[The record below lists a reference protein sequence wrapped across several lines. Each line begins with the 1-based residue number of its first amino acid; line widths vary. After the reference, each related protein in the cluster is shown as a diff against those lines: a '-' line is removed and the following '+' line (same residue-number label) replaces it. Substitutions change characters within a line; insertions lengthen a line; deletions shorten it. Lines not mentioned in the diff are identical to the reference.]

1 MKKGLAASPGK
12 PSFPKHMLLKQTPFH
27 SRTSAL
33 TQSQA
38 WRRWAGYVA
47 ASQYELTHEREY
59 AAIRNSAALF
69 DVSPLYKYHISGPDA
84 SALLDRVVTR
94 DIAKLKLNQVF
105 YTPWCDAEGKVMDD
119 GTVTRLEENLFRMT
133 SADPN
138 LRWLHLNATGLN
150 VRIED
155 VSDRIAALS
164 LQGPEAR
171 EILSAC
177 GGDVAHLKYFHAVQ
191 TRLRDLPVTI
201 TRTGYTG
208 DLGFEIWIEA
218 GQAEALW
225 DLLIDVGRGWGIL
238 PAGLIALDIARN
250 EAGLILLDV
259 DYISAKHTL
268 IAQQKSSPF
277 EINLGW
283 AVAKAKTYY
292 VGQRALEAERARP
305 AEWRFVGIAVEW
317 ESLESLWA
325 EVGLP
330 PRLPTQAWRMSV
342 PLYKGGKQIGYA
354 TSGTWSPIL
363 KQYIALAHVR
373 APHFAEGTAL
383 EMEMTIEHHHQRAA
397 AKVSRLPFYDPP
409 RKRA

>member
-1 MKKGLAASPGK
+1 
-12 PSFPKHMLLKQTPFH
+12 MLLKQTPFH

-33 TQSQA
+33 NQSQA

-47 ASQYELTHEREY
+47 ASVYELSHEREY

-69 DVSPLYKYHISGPDA
+69 DVTPLYKYHITGQDA
-84 SALLDRVVTR
+84 AALINRVITR
-94 DIAKLKLNQVF
+94 DVAKIKQNQVV
-105 YTPWCDAEGKVMDD
+105 YTPWCDNEGKVLDD
-119 GTVTRLEENLFRMT
+119 GTVTRFDDNFFRLT
-133 SADPN
+133 SADAN
-138 LRWLHLNATGLN
+138 LRWLHMNAVKLKVN
-150 VRIED
+150 IED
-155 VSDRIAALS
+155 VSDTIAALS

-171 EILSAC
+171 EVLKA
-177 GGDVAHLKYFHAVQ
+177 GGAAVEGLKYFFA
-191 TRLRDLPVTI
+191 TRTKFRDIPVTI

-208 DLGFEIWIEA
+208 DLGYEIWIEN
-218 GQAEALW
+218 QYAERLW
-225 DLLIDVGRGWGIL
+225 DALIEVGRGYGVL

-259 DYISAKHTL
+259 DYISARHTL

-283 AVAKAKTYY
+283 AVAKDKGHY
-292 VGQRALEAERARP
+292 VGKRALDEERGRA
-305 AEWRFVGIAVEW
+305 AEWKFVGIDIDWVSMEG
-317 ESLESLWA
+317 LWG

-342 PLYKGGKQIGYA
+342 PLFKGGKQIGYA

-363 KQYIALAHVR
+363 KKYIALAHVR
-373 APHFAEGTAL
+373 APHFQEDTTV
-383 EMEMTIEHHHQRAA
+383 EMEMTVEHHHKRAT
-397 AKVSRLPFYDPP
+397 AKISKLPFFDPP

>member
-1 MKKGLAASPGK
+1 LPESPK
-12 PSFPKHMLLKQTPFH
+12 PPLFPNHMLLKQTPFH

-47 ASQYELTHEREY
+47 ASQYELTHDREY

-69 DVSPLYKYHISGPDA
+69 DVSPLYKYHIRGPDA
-84 SALLDRVVTR
+84 AALLNRIVTR
-94 DIAKLKLNQVF
+94 DIAKLNLNQVF

-119 GTVTRLEENLFRMT
+119 GTITRLEDNLFRMT

-138 LRWLHLNATGLN
+138 LRWLHMNATRLD

-155 VSDRIAALS
+155 VSDSIAALS
-164 LQGPEAR
+164 LQGPESR

-177 GGDVAHLKYFHAVQ
+177 GGDVANLKYFHAVQ
-191 TRLRDLPVTI
+191 TRLRHIPVTI

-208 DLGFEIWIEA
+208 DLGFEIWSENRH
-218 GQAEALW
+218 AEPLW
-225 DLLIDVGRGWGIL
+225 DLLMETGRGWGIL

-268 IAQQKSSPF
+268 IPQQKSSPF

-283 AVAKAKTYY
+283 AVAKEKTYY

-305 AEWRFVGIAVEW
+305 AEWKFVGIDVQW
-317 ESLESLWA
+317 ESLERLWA

-363 KQYIALAHVR
+363 KKYIALAHVR
-373 APHFAEGTAL
+373 APHFEAGTSL
-383 EMEMTIEHHHQRAA
+383 EMELTVEHHHQRAQA
-397 AKVSRLPFYDPP
+397 VVSKLPFFDPP

>member
-1 MKKGLAASPGK
+1 
-12 PSFPKHMLLKQTPFH
+12 MLLKQTPFH

-33 TQSQA
+33 VQANA

-47 ASQYELTHEREY
+47 VSSYETSHEREY

-69 DVSPLYKYHISGPDA
+69 DVSPLYKYHITGPDA
-84 SALLDRVVTR
+84 AALLNRVVTR
-94 DIAKLKLNQVF
+94 DVDKVKINQVI
-105 YTPWCDAEGKVMDD
+105 YTPWCDAEGKVIDD
-119 GTVTRLEENLFRMT
+119 GTVTRFENNFFRMT

-138 LRWLHLNATGLN
+138 LRWLHMNSVKLN

-155 VSDRIAALS
+155 VSDTIAALS
-164 LQGPEAR
+164 LQGPESR
-171 EILSAC
+171 NILQAL
-177 GGDVAHLKYFHAVQ
+177 GGGVAELKYFHAKQ
-191 TRLRDLPVTI
+191 AKLRDMPVTI

-208 DLGFEIWIEA
+208 DLGYEIWIENRYA
-218 GQAEALW
+218 VPLW
-225 DLLIDVGRGWGIL
+225 DALMEAGRDYGLL

-259 DYISAKHTL
+259 DYISARHTL

-283 AVAKAKTYY
+283 AVGKNKPFF
-292 VGQRALEAERARP
+292 VGQRALEAERERDP
-305 AEWRFVGIAVEW
+305 EWRFMGIDIEW
-317 ESLESLWA
+317 ESMERVWG

-330 PRLPTQAWRMSV
+330 VRLPTMAWRMSV
-342 PLYKGGKQIGYA
+342 PIFKGGKQIGYA

-363 KQYIALAHVR
+363 KKYIALAHLR
-373 APHFAEGTAL
+373 APHFEEGTAV
-383 EMEMTIEHHHQRAA
+383 EMEMTVEHHHKRADA
-397 AKVSRLPFYDPP
+397 RVVKLPFYDPP

>member
-1 MKKGLAASPGK
+1 
-12 PSFPKHMLLKQTPFH
+12 MLLKQTPFH

-38 WRRWAGYVA
+38 WRRWAGYIA
-47 ASQYELTHEREY
+47 PSSYELSHEREY

-69 DVSPLYKYHISGPDA
+69 DVSPLYKYHVTGPDA
-84 SALLDRVVTR
+84 AALLNRVITR
-94 DIAKLKLNQVF
+94 DIEKVKLNQVI
-105 YTPWCDAEGKVMDD
+105 YTPWCDAEGKVLDD
-119 GTVTRLEENLFRMT
+119 GTVTRFDQNFFRLT
-133 SADPN
+133 SAEAN
-138 LRWLHLNATGLN
+138 LRWLHMNAVKLN

-155 VSDRIAALS
+155 VSDSIAALS
-164 LQGPEAR
+164 LQGPEAL
-171 EILSAC
+171 EILKAC
-177 GGDVAHLKYFHAVQ
+177 GGEVEGLKYFHA
-191 TRLRDLPVTI
+191 TKTSLRDIPVTI

-208 DLGFEIWIEA
+208 DLGYEIWIENRY
-218 GQAEALW
+218 AEPLW
-225 DLLIDVGRGWGIL
+225 DLLMEVGRSYGIL

-283 AVAKAKTYY
+283 AVAKQKAPY
-292 VGQRALEAERARP
+292 VGQRALDAERARAP
-305 AEWRFVGIAVEW
+305 EWRFVGIDVEW
-317 ESLESLWA
+317 ESLERLWG

-342 PLYKGGKQIGYA
+342 PLFKAGKQIGYA

-363 KQYIALAHVR
+363 KKYIALAHVR
-373 APHFAEGTAL
+373 APHFQEGTAV
-383 EMEMTIEHHHQRAA
+383 EMEMTVEHHHKRATA
-397 AKVSRLPFYDPP
+397 RISKLPFFDPP

>member
-1 MKKGLAASPGK
+1 
-12 PSFPKHMLLKQTPFH
+12 MLLKQTPFH

-33 TQSQA
+33 SQTQA

-47 ASQYELTHEREY
+47 SSSYEMSHEREY

-84 SALLDRVVTR
+84 AALLNRVITR
-94 DIAKLKLNQVF
+94 DIEKLKLNQVF
-105 YTPWCDAEGKVMDD
+105 YTPWCDHEGKVIDD
-119 GTVTRLEENLFRMT
+119 GTVTRFDGFFRMT

-138 LRWLHLNATGLN
+138 LRWLHLNSVKLN

-155 VSDRIAALS
+155 VSDSIAALS
-164 LQGPEAR
+164 LQGPESRDVLNA
-171 EILSAC
+171 L
-177 GGDVAHLKYFHAVQ
+177 GGDVANLKYFHAQ
-191 TRLRDLPVTI
+191 QSKLRGIPVTI

-208 DLGFEIWIEA
+208 DLGYEIWIENRH
-218 GQAEALW
+218 AEPLW
-225 DLLIDVGRGWGIL
+225 DALMEEGRNYGIL
-238 PAGLIALDIARN
+238 PAGLLALDIARN

-268 IAQQKSSPF
+268 IPAQKSSPF

-283 AVAKAKTYY
+283 AVARNKTYY
-292 VGQRALEAERARP
+292 VGQRALEAERAKP
-305 AEWRFVGIAVEW
+305 SEWQFVGIDIEW
-317 ESLESLWA
+317 ESLERLWA
-325 EVGLP
+325 EAGLP

-342 PLYKGGKQIGYA
+342 PIFKGSKQIGYA

-363 KQYIALAHVR
+363 KKYIALAHLK
-373 APHFAEGTAL
+373 APHFNEGTAV
-383 EMEMTIEHHHQRAA
+383 EIEMTVEHHHKRAA
-397 AKVSRLPFYDPP
+397 AKVTKLPFFDPP

>member
-1 MKKGLAASPGK
+1 
-12 PSFPKHMLLKQTPFH
+12 MLLKQTPFH

-38 WRRWAGYVA
+38 WRRWAGYIA
-47 ASQYELTHEREY
+47 PSQYELSHEREY

-84 SALLDRVVTR
+84 ARLLNRIITR
-94 DIAKLKLNQVF
+94 DIDKLKFNQVF
-105 YTPWCDAEGKVMDD
+105 YTPWCDAEGKVIDD
-119 GTVTRLEENLFRMT
+119 GTVTRLEENFFRMT

-138 LRWLHLNATGLN
+138 LRWLHMNATKLN

-171 EILSAC
+171 EILKAC
-177 GGDVAHLKYFHAVQ
+177 GGDVADLKYFHAVK
-191 TRLRDLPVTI
+191 TRLRDIPVVI

-208 DLGFEIWIEA
+208 DLGYEIWIDN
-218 GQAEALW
+218 QYAERLW
-225 DLLIDVGRGWGIL
+225 DLLMEVGRGYGIL
-238 PAGLIALDIARN
+238 PAGLIALDISRN

-268 IAQQKSSPF
+268 IPQQKSSPF

-283 AVAKAKTYY
+283 AVAKEKVYY
-292 VGQRALEAERARP
+292 VGQRALEAERAQP
-305 AEWRFVGIAVEW
+305 AEWKFVGIDVEW
-317 ESLESLWA
+317 ESLESLWG

-330 PRLPTQAWRMSV
+330 PKIPTQAWRASV
-342 PLYKGGKQIGYA
+342 PLYKAGKQIGYA

-363 KQYIALAHVR
+363 KKYIALAHVR
-373 APHFAEGTAL
+373 APHFAEGTTV
-383 EMEMTIEHHHQRAA
+383 EMEMTVEHHHKRAN
-397 AKVSRLPFYDPP
+397 AKIVKLPFFDPP

>member
-1 MKKGLAASPGK
+1 
-12 PSFPKHMLLKQTPFH
+12 MLLKQTPFH

-69 DVSPLYKYHISGPDA
+69 DVTPLYKYHISGPDA
-84 SALLDRVVTR
+84 AALLNRVVTR
-94 DIAKLKLNQVF
+94 DIDKLKLNQVF
-105 YTPWCDAEGKVMDD
+105 YTPWCDAEGKVIDD
-119 GTVTRLEENLFRMT
+119 GTITRLEENFFRMT
-133 SADPN
+133 SAESN
-138 LRWLHLNATGLN
+138 LRWLHLNAVGLN

-155 VSDRIAALS
+155 VSESIAALS
-164 LQGPEAR
+164 LQGPESR
-171 EILSAC
+171 EILKAC
-177 GGDVAHLKYFHAVQ
+177 GGDVAGLKYFHAVN
-191 TRLRDLPVTI
+191 TRLRDIPVTV

-208 DLGFEIWIEA
+208 DLGFEIWSENQHAI
-218 GQAEALW
+218 ALW
-225 DLLIDVGRGWGIL
+225 DLLMEAGRGYGIL

-283 AVAKAKTYY
+283 AVAREKAHY
-292 VGQRALEAERARP
+292 VGQRALEAERDRP
-305 AEWRFVGIAVEW
+305 AEWKFVGIDIEW
-317 ESLESLWA
+317 ASLERLWA
-325 EVGLP
+325 AVGLP
-330 PRLPTQAWRMSV
+330 PRLPAQAWRMSV

-373 APHFAEGTAL
+373 APHFEAGTAV
-383 EMEMTIEHHHQRAA
+383 EMEMTIEHERKRANA
-397 AKVSRLPFYDPP
+397 RVARLPFFDPP

>member
-1 MKKGLAASPGK
+1 
-12 PSFPKHMLLKQTPFH
+12 MLLKQTPFH
-27 SRTSAL
+27 SRTAAL

-47 ASQYELTHEREY
+47 ASQYELSHEREY

-69 DVSPLYKYHISGPDA
+69 DVTPLYKYHISGPDA
-84 SALLDRVVTR
+84 AALLNRVITR
-94 DIAKLKLNQVF
+94 DVDKLKLNQVF
-105 YTPWCDAEGKVMDD
+105 YTPWCDADGKVIDD

-138 LRWLHLNATGLN
+138 LRWLHLNATRLD

-155 VSDRIAALS
+155 VSDQIAALS

-171 EILSAC
+171 AILQAC
-177 GGDVAHLKYFHAVQ
+177 GGDVAGLKYFHAAR
-191 TRLRDLPVTI
+191 TSLRDIPVTI

-208 DLGFEIWIEA
+208 DLGYEIWIDNRH
-218 GQAEALW
+218 AEPLW
-225 DLLIDVGRGWGIL
+225 DLLIDIGRGYGIL
-238 PAGLIALDIARN
+238 PAGLSALDIARN

-283 AVAKAKTYY
+283 AVAREKTHY
-292 VGQRALEAERARP
+292 VGQRALESERARP
-305 AEWRFVGIAVEW
+305 AEWKFVGVDVQW
-317 ESLESLWA
+317 ESLERLWA

-342 PLYKGGKQIGYA
+342 PLYQNGKQVGYA

-373 APHFAEGTAL
+373 APHFEDGSTL
-383 EMEMTIEHHHQRAA
+383 EMEMTVEHHRRRAQA
-397 AKVSRLPFYDPP
+397 TIRKLPFFDPP

>member
-1 MKKGLAASPGK
+1 
-12 PSFPKHMLLKQTPFH
+12 
-27 SRTSAL
+27 
-33 TQSQA
+33 
-38 WRRWAGYVA
+38 
-47 ASQYELTHEREY
+47 
-59 AAIRNSAALF
+59 
-69 DVSPLYKYHISGPDA
+69 
-84 SALLDRVVTR
+84 
-94 DIAKLKLNQVF
+94 
-105 YTPWCDAEGKVMDD
+105 
-119 GTVTRLEENLFRMT
+119 MT

-138 LRWLHLNATGLN
+138 LRWLHMNATRLN

-155 VSDRIAALS
+155 VSESIAALS

-171 EILSAC
+171 AILQAC
-177 GGDVAHLKYFHAVQ
+177 GADVAQLKYFHAVR
-191 TRLRDLPVTI
+191 TRLRELPVTI

-208 DLGFEIWIEA
+208 DLGFEIWIESRS
-218 GQAEALW
+218 AEALW

-259 DYISAKHTL
+259 DYISSKHTL

-283 AVAKAKTYY
+283 AVAREKAYY

-305 AEWRFVGIAVEW
+305 AEWRLVGIDVEW
-317 ESLESLWA
+317 ESLERLWA

-342 PLYKGGKQIGYA
+342 PLYKAGKQIGYA

-363 KQYIALAHVR
+363 KKYIALAHVR
-373 APHFAEGTAL
+373 APHFAEGTPV
-383 EMEMTIEHHHQRAA
+383 EMEMTIEHHHKRAGA
-397 AKVSRLPFYDPP
+397 VVGKLPFFDPP

>member
-1 MKKGLAASPGK
+1 
-12 PSFPKHMLLKQTPFH
+12 MLLKQTPFH

-47 ASQYELTHEREY
+47 ASQYELTHDREY

-69 DVSPLYKYHISGPDA
+69 DVSPLYKYHISGRDA
-84 SALLDRVVTR
+84 AALLNRIVTR
-94 DIAKLKLNQVF
+94 DIDKLKLNQVF

-119 GTVTRLEENLFRMT
+119 GTVTRLKENLFRMT

-138 LRWLHLNATGLN
+138 LRWLHMNAARLD

-155 VSDRIAALS
+155 VSDSIAALS
-164 LQGPEAR
+164 LQGPESR
-171 EILSAC
+171 EILQAC
-177 GGDVAHLKYFHAVQ
+177 GGDVANLKYFHAVQ
-191 TRLRDLPVTI
+191 TMLRDIPVTI

-208 DLGFEIWIEA
+208 DLGYEIWSENRH
-218 GQAEALW
+218 AEPLW
-225 DLLIDVGRGWGIL
+225 DLLMETGRDWGIL

-259 DYISAKHTL
+259 DYISSKHTL
-268 IAQQKSSPF
+268 IPQQKSSPF

-283 AVAKAKTYY
+283 AVAKEKTYY

-305 AEWRFVGIAVEW
+305 GEWKFVGIDVQW
-317 ESLESLWA
+317 ESLERLWA

-363 KQYIALAHVR
+363 KKYIALAHVR
-373 APHFAEGTAL
+373 APHFEAGTSL
-383 EMEMTIEHHHQRAA
+383 EMELTVEHHHQRAQA
-397 AKVSRLPFYDPP
+397 TISKLPFFDPP

>member
-1 MKKGLAASPGK
+1 
-12 PSFPKHMLLKQTPFH
+12 MLLKQTPFH

-38 WRRWAGYVA
+38 WRRWAGYIA
-47 ASQYELTHEREY
+47 PSSYELSHEREY

-84 SALLDRVVTR
+84 AELLNRVITR
-94 DIAKLKLNQVF
+94 DVAKLKLHQVF
-105 YTPWCDAEGKVMDD
+105 YTPWCDAEGKVLDD
-119 GTVTRLEENLFRMT
+119 GTVTRIEDKFFRLT

-138 LRWLHLNATGLN
+138 LRWLHMNAVKLN
-150 VRIED
+150 VRIDD
-155 VSDRIAALS
+155 VSDTIAALS

-171 EILSAC
+171 EILKAAGADV
-177 GGDVAHLKYFHAVQ
+177 GGLKYFYATSTKV
-191 TRLRDLPVTI
+191 RDIPVLI

-208 DLGFEIWIEA
+208 DLGYEIWIENRY
-218 GQAEALW
+218 AERLW
-225 DLLIDVGRGWGIL
+225 DSLIEVGTGYGIL
-238 PAGLIALDIARN
+238 PAGLVALDIARN

-277 EINLGW
+277 ELNLGW
-283 AVAKAKTYY
+283 AVAKDKPYY

-305 AEWRFVGIAVEW
+305 PEWRFVGIDVEW
-317 ESLESLWA
+317 ESLEQLWG

-342 PLYKGGKQIGYA
+342 PLFKGGKQIGYA

-363 KQYIALAHVR
+363 KKYIALAHVR

-383 EMEMTIEHHHQRAA
+383 EIELTIEHHHQRAA
-397 AKVSRLPFYDPP
+397 ARVTKLPFFDPS